1 MKHIFLDTNIVID
14 VLSER
19 KPFSVS
25 SSKIL
30 NLAAENKA
38 IFYLSTISYQII
50 NFVLKK
56 GEPRKSI
63 ITLLLEL
70 KSITETL
77 DVSASIIRQALKS
90 DFADFEDAVQYYCA
104 ISNSKIDTIITRN
117 VKDYKLSTLSVMT
130 PEEFLALF
138 QSTEL

>member
-30 NLAAENKA
+30 TLADEGKA
-38 IFYLSTISYQII
+38 VFYLSTISYQII
-50 NFVLKK
+50 NYVLKK

-70 KSITETL
+70 ESMTQTL
-77 DVSASIIRQALKS
+77 DVTGAIIKQALTS
-90 DFADFEDAVQYYCA
+90 DFRDFEDAIQYYTA
-104 ISNSKIDTIITRN
+104 ISNSKIDTIISRN
-117 VKDYKLSTLSVMT
+117 IKDYKLSALDVLT
-130 PEEFLALF
+130 PEEVLAMFDSGL
-138 QSTEL
+138 S

>member
-30 NLAAENKA
+30 SLAAENKA

-50 NFVLKK
+50 NYVLKK

-63 ITLLLEL
+63 IALLLEL
-70 KSITETL
+70 ESMTVAL
-77 DVSASIIRQALKS
+77 DVTRAMVKKALNS
-90 DFADFEDAVQYYCA
+90 DFGDFEDAIQYYCA

-117 VKDYKLSTLSVMT
+117 VKDYRLSSLSVMT
-130 PEEFLALF
+130 PDEFLAIFHSPQL
-138 QSTEL
+138 

>member
-30 NLAAENKA
+30 TLAAENKA

-50 NFVLKK
+50 NYVLKK
-56 GEPRKSI
+56 GDSRKNI
-63 ITLLLEL
+63 IALLLEL
-70 KSITETL
+70 ESMTIAL
-77 DVSASIIRQALKS
+77 DVTGAIIKQAL
-90 DFADFEDAVQYYCA
+90 
-104 ISNSKIDTIITRN
+104 NSSRLFKDRHN
-117 VKDYKLSTLSVMT
+117 VTHFMSVAQT
-130 PEEFLALF
+130 KTQPL
-138 QSTEL
+138 T

>member
-30 NLAAENKA
+30 TLAAENKA

-50 NFVLKK
+50 NYVLKK
-56 GEPRKSI
+56 GDSRKNI
-63 ITLLLEL
+63 IALLLEL
-70 KSITETL
+70 ESMTIAL
-77 DVSASIIRQALKS
+77 DVTGAIIKQALNS
-90 DFADFEDAVQYYCA
+90 NFGDFEDAIQYYCA
-104 ISNSKIDTIITRN
+104 MSNSKIDTIVTRN
-117 VKDYKLSTLSVMT
+117 VKDYKASSIDVLSPDEV
-130 PEEFLALF
+130 LAMF
-138 QSTEL
+138 